1 MPYSNYGWL
10 YCGIV
15 VYHVSGV
22 VLPAR
27 WGLGVAGRK
36 NRAELWYYHLP
47 QPPSF
52 INITRISPS
61 SICIVCSEHFIFC
74 TVKVENPS
82 KALFGSFGTVKIIRM
97 VMLDCLFCTIV
108 VAFCFSLRFVF
119 GFVCVCHN
127 NALRASSTT

>member
-15 VYHVSGV
+15 VYHVSAV

-82 KALFGSFGTVKIIRM
+82 KALFGSFGTVKIIRHGHAGLL
-97 VMLDCLFCTIV
+97 VLHHSCSILLFTQVCFWVCLC
-108 VAFCFSLRFVF
+108 LPQ
-119 GFVCVCHN
+119 
-127 NALRASSTT
+127 

>member
-15 VYHVSGV
+15 VYHVSAV

-52 INITRISPS
+52 INITRIYHHVQS
-61 SICIVCSEHFIFC
+61 
-74 TVKVENPS
+74 
-82 KALFGSFGTVKIIRM
+82 ALSVLNISYF
-97 VMLDCLFCTIV
+97 
-108 VAFCFSLRFVF
+108 
-119 GFVCVCHN
+119 
-127 NALRASSTT
+127 AL